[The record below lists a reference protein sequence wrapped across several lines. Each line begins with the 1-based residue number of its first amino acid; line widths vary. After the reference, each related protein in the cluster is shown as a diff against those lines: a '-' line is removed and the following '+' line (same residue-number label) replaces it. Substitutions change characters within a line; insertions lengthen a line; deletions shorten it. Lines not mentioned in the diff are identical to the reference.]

1 MGIRLRHLAVAL
13 ALLLIQ
19 VGPHLYAQ
27 SEPTRIFFV
36 RHGETDRSPERH
48 LNEIGQKRAALLTD
62 TFADVP
68 LTHIYSSHTNRT
80 FETVLPTAQSKS
92 MDVVR
97 VPGIGTEMGGVE
109 ITGSAASI
117 LAAEPLTQ
125 QLRILPEGSS
135 ALVAGNSDN
144 LYAIMAGLG
153 AGVGEG
159 DSPCEEG
166 HSCIPC
172 ETVSCFP
179 STMHDRMWLLIIGVE
194 GARGPILTYWSYGR
208 PD

>member
-1 MGIRLRHLAVAL
+1 MIQRNIAAVAV
-13 ALLLIQ
+13 LLLTQ
-19 VGPHLYAQ
+19 LAPHLFAQ

-36 RHGETDRSPERH
+36 RHGETDRSTSERH
-48 LNEIGQKRAALLTD
+48 LNEIGRQRAALLMD
-62 TFADVP
+62 TLRDVP

-92 MDVVR
+92 MGVVR
-97 VPGIGTEMGGVE
+97 APGIGTEMGGVE

-153 AGVGEG
+153 ARVGEG

-194 GARGPILTYWSYGR
+194 GTRGPILTYWSYGR